1 MRRRDFIA
9 GVVAAGL
16 IGQAQAQQSAKVYR
30 IAVVHPS
37 LPIAEMSE
45 TGSSPASRAFFQR
58 LRELGYVEGQN
69 LLVARYSGEGREDR
83 FSELAREAVRNDP
96 AVIVANGDRL
106 TRDIKA
112 ATDVIPVVTV
122 VADPTAFGIV
132 ASMAHPGQNITGVTG
147 TGGLE
152 IWGKRLGLL
161 REMVPTASRVGYLA
175 SRRVW
180 QAPENA
186 TLKEVAQKME
196 VSIVGPP
203 LEPPIK
209 EPEYRR
215 VFAAMAQEH
224 ADALLVG
231 DHPEN
236 STNRALIVTLAEEY
250 RLPAIHFYP
259 EIARIGGLLAYGPDY
274 ADLFRHMADQVAQI
288 LTGTKPG
295 DIPFLQP
302 TKFTL
307 AINMRAAKA
316 LGITVPPTL
325 LIAADEVIE

>member
-1 MRRRDFIA
+1 MNRRAFIA
-9 GVVAAGL
+9 GIAAMSA
-16 IGQAQAQQSAKVYR
+16 IRRAQAQEKARVYR
-30 IAVVHPS
+30 IALVHPS
-37 LPIAEMSE
+37 LPVSEMHEQGNYFYS
-45 TGSSPASRAFFQR
+45 AFFQK

-69 LLVARYSGEGREDR
+69 LSVARYSGEGQEDH
-83 FSELAREAVRNDP
+83 FADLAREIVLKAPD
-96 AVIVANGDRL
+96 VISANGDRL

-112 ATDVIPVVTV
+112 ATNSIPIITV

-132 ASMAHPGQNITGVTG
+132 ASMARPGQNITGVTG
-147 TGGLE
+147 TGGLQ

-161 REMVPTASRVGYLA
+161 HEMVPSASRVAYLA

-180 QAPENA
+180 EAPEN
-186 TLKEVAQKME
+186 TILKSVAQEMN
-196 VSIVGPP
+196 IVILGPP
-203 LEPPIK
+203 LEGPIR

-215 VFAAMAQEH
+215 VFAAMIEEH

-236 STNRALIVTLAEEY
+236 STNRGLIVALADEF
-250 RLPAIHFYP
+250 RLPAIYFYP
-259 EIARIGGLLAYGPDY
+259 EIARLGGLLAYGPDY
-274 ADLFRHMADQVAQI
+274 ADLSRHMANQVAQI
-288 LTGTKPG
+288 LNGTKPG

-307 AINMRAAKA
+307 AFNLKTAKA

-325 LIAADEVIE
+325 LIAADEVVE